1 MIDFLIVFFLSF
13 VFTLLIIR
21 ISKKYKIYDY
31 PSSRKIHKY
40 PIPRIGGIGFLISIF
55 ISSVFLTD
63 IFEKFTLFT
72 IAMLII
78 IFEGLLDD
86 LINLHFS
93 QKFIFEFFC
102 ASFIFLSGFGVRT
115 IGFDFVLHPAIS
127 FIITIVGFVG
137 VINAFNMIDG
147 LDGLLTI
154 LSIIIFLTFSYFFYI
169 SNDFELL
176 KFSLCIVFSL
186 LGFLIFNFPNAKTFM
201 GDVGALSLGFL
212 SASLSVFLTQSENS
226 IVPPIIP
233 VIILSIPIFDTI
245 WTIIRRVLNNYP
257 VFYSDKRHL
266 HHILYSKF
274 GKIKTIII
282 LSALQVF
289 FSLISILFY
298 RLNEIYLWI
307 IALFCFI
314 ILGALGYEKSYYI
327 WFWRGRHTSSR

>member
-1 MIDFLIVFFLSF
+1 MISFLIVFILS
-13 VFTLLIIR
+13 VIFTYITIR
-21 ISKKYKIYDY
+21 ISKKFKIYDY
-31 PSSRKIHKY
+31 PNSRKIHKE

-55 ISSVFLTD
+55 ISAIFLTD

-86 LINLHFS
+86 LMNLHFS
-93 QKFIFEFFC
+93 QKFVFEFFS
-102 ASFIFLSGFGVRT
+102 ASFIFLSGFGVKT
-115 IGFDFVLHPAIS
+115 IGFDFLLHPAIS
-127 FIITIVGFVG
+127 FVITIIGFVG

-169 SNDFELL
+169 TNNFELL

-186 LGFLIFNFPNAKTFM
+186 IGFLIFNFPNAKTFM

-212 SASLSVFLTQSENS
+212 SASFSVFLTQSQHS
-226 IVPPIIP
+226 IVSPIVP

-245 WTIIRRVLNNYP
+245 WTIIRRILNNYP

-266 HHILYSKF
+266 HHILYNKF

-282 LSALQVF
+282 ISSLQLF
-289 FSLISILFY
+289 FSVISILFY
-298 RLNEIYLWI
+298 KLNEIYLWI

-314 ILGALGYEKSYYI
+314 ILGVLGYEKGYYI
-327 WFWRGRHTSSR
+327 WFWRGRSASSR